1 MAAGGRMP
9 KHLASPVHFDYG
21 MRLRAASLLAGA
33 LIITTIESR
42 LAVSAQDTPDRSVL
56 MLRVV
61 RDIGEEHG
69 TAVVIHRDDR
79 GSNTVLHFLTSS
91 CLFRT
96 PQGEQR
102 PPARTIELLL
112 DEGQQPLEVK
122 RGDVFMPSGSCID
135 IAVFRVT
142 APATIALVPQR
153 IIYDPPPAGAAFLAS
168 GYDLAGR
175 PTRVAAHIR
184 FRSTLLAIGDRDLS
198 SLRGCVGAAAVLQGG
213 EGVFGVVSECDPNR
227 APVIALLSVAR
238 RFIEQYVP
246 PRDAPSTAN
255 TRLFPLQERN
265 GP

>member
-1 MAAGGRMP
+1 
-9 KHLASPVHFDYG
+9 VHFESH
-21 MRLRAASLLAGA
+21 MTVRTASLLAGA
-33 LIITTIESR
+33 LIIASIESR

-61 RDIGEEHG
+61 RDVGEEYG
-69 TAVVIHRDDR
+69 TSVLIHRDDR

-102 PPARTIELLL
+102 LPTRIIELLL
-112 DEGQQPLEVK
+112 DDGQQSLEVK
-122 RGDVFMPSGSCID
+122 RGDVFMPSGSCVD

-175 PTRVAAHIR
+175 PTRIAAHIR

-198 SLRGCVGAAAVLQGG
+198 SLRGCVGAAAILQGG
-213 EGVFGVVSECDPNR
+213 EGVFGVVSECGPNR
-227 APVIALLSVAR
+227 SPVIALLSVAR
-238 RFIEQYVP
+238 RFIEQYVLP
-246 PRDAPSTAN
+246 PDAPSTAN
-255 TRLFPLQERN
+255 TRLLPLEERN